1 MRGASQE
8 TRAAFARLALPHLD
22 AAYNLARWLV
32 RDADAAQD
40 VVQDAMVRAL
50 TYFASFRGDNA
61 RAWLLQIVRTTAY
74 SRAARQRGAAE
85 VPLPGEDEPALPDPG
100 AGPEAA
106 LTQREDAA
114 TLADALAALPPELRE
129 CLVLRELEEMSYRD
143 IARVTGVPAG
153 TVMSR
158 LWRAR
163 QALLRHGE
171 AVRPGRATM
180 PDLAAP
186 DRATPATKEATR

>member
-1 MRGASQE
+1 MSRADAGGVSDDA
-8 TRAAFARLALPHLD
+8 RAAFSRMALPHLD
-22 AAYNLARWLV
+22 AAYNLAHWLV

-40 VVQDAMVRAL
+40 VVQDAMLRAL

-74 SRAARQRGAAE
+74 SRAARHRGAAE
-85 VPLPGEDEPALPDPG
+85 VPLPGDDEPALPDPS
-100 AGPEAA
+100 ASPETA
-106 LTQREDAA
+106 LARREDEG
-114 TLADALAALPPELRE
+114 TLAQALAALPAELRE

-163 QALLRHGE
+163 QALLRHGQ
-171 AVRPGRATM
+171 GATAQM
-180 PDLAAP
+180 ATP
-186 DRATPATKEATR
+186 DRLTTRETIR